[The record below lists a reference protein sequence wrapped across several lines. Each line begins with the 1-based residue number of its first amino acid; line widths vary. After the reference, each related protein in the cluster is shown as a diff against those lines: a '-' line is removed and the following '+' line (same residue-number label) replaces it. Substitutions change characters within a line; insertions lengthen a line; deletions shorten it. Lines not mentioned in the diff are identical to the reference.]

1 MNFNF
6 WLCKKEVSSDVPGE
20 NVYSPGTIYKGEEVG
35 DGSVRMHHCN
45 TDFSYFVICPD
56 TLESC
61 FEKLNREDSFC
72 YIAIL
77 EYGFKSQL
85 EMLMEE
91 SMEVARAARKFVRS
105 NFKDCK
111 KELLESEIADIE
123 IMIKQYRMM
132 FPDNKIEEHKRK
144 KIKRL
149 KKRLKNGR

>member
-6 WLCKKEVSSDVPGE
+6 WLCKEDVSDIHPGD
-20 NVYSPGTIYKGEEVG
+20 NVFSPGKIYRGEEAGGKV
-35 DGSVRMHHCN
+35 MLYNEN
-45 TDFSYFVICPD
+45 TKFSYFVIYPD

-61 FEKLNREDSFC
+61 FEKLNKEDSVC
-72 YIAIL
+72 YVAVL
-77 EYGFKSQL
+77 EKGFKSQL

-91 SMEVARAARKFVRS
+91 SMEVAHAARKFVRS